1 MANQATL
8 MRQIETDVRLTSA
21 ETGVS
26 ELSSNVK
33 QALARVPREKFVL
46 PEFRTEAWDNCALPI
61 ACEQTIS
68 QPFIVAIMT
77 ELLQLK
83 YQQRVLEVGTG
94 SGYQAAVLGELC
106 GEVYTLERHELL
118 YQRARHRLKSLGYGH
133 VQSHLGDGFHGLK
146 DAAPFDAIIVTAA
159 ARMIPRPLMQQ
170 LAPGGRMVIPVG
182 MAGYRQTLLLL
193 EKDQQGELKQRTVL
207 AVSFVPLVED

>member
-33 QALARVPREKFVL
+33 QALARVPRDQFVL
-46 PEFRTEAWDNCALPI
+46 PEFRREAWDNNALPI
-61 ACEQTIS
+61 ACDQTIS

-83 YQQRVLEVGTG
+83 YEQRVLEVGTG

-106 GEVYTLERHELL
+106 GDVHTLERHDLL
-118 YQRARHRLKSLGYGH
+118 YQRARHRLKSLGYGN
-133 VQSHLGDGFHGLK
+133 VQSHLCDGFHGLK
-146 DAAPFDAIIVTAA
+146 DQAPFDAIIVTAA
-159 ARMIPRPLMQQ
+159 ARMIPRALMQQ

>member
-8 MRQIETDVRLTSA
+8 MRQIELDVRLTSA
-21 ETGVS
+21 ETGVA
-26 ELSSNVK
+26 ELSTNVK

-46 PEFRTEAWDNCALPI
+46 PEFRLEAWDNCALPI

-83 YQQRVLEVGTG
+83 YEQRVLEVGTG
-94 SGYQAAVLGELC
+94 SGYQAAVLAELC
-106 GEVYTLERHELL
+106 GEVHTLERHELL
-118 YQRARHRLKSLGYGH
+118 YRRASQRLKSLGYGVH
-133 VQSHLGDGFHGLK
+133 CYLGDGFHGLQEQ
-146 DAAPFDAIIVTAA
+146 APFDAIIVTAA